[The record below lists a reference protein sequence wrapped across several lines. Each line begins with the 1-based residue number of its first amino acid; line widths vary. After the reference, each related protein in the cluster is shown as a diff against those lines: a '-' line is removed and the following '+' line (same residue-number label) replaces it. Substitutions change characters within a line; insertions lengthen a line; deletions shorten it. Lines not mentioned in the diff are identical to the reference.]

1 MEILPDAVRLSM
13 PLPLQPVF
21 DGHNDL
27 LLKLWLEHAADP
39 VDAFYSRVENG
50 HLDFPRMR
58 RGGFFGGLFAV
69 FIPPASYI
77 AQIRNQ
83 PESEVLAD
91 YDPLAITEAQIAI
104 MHRLAQASEG
114 RLRICRTVKDIESC
128 RVNRQIAAVL
138 HIEGA
143 GALDPALSRLEH
155 FHALGV
161 RSIGPFWNLPNAFG
175 EGVSGP
181 FPGSPD
187 TGAGMTPAGK
197 ALIRACNQRRIMI
210 DVSHMN
216 EKSFWQTAALSDA
229 PLVATH
235 SNAHALCPQP
245 RNLTDAQLNAI
256 ARSAGFVGVNFGTAF
271 LRADGKRDSATTSLT
286 EIVKHV
292 EYLIAKLGEDRVGFG
307 SDFDGVN
314 VPQALGDVGGLPQ
327 LMQALSQAGFDRRM
341 LEKLAWRNWLGVLA
355 ATWGE

>member
-1 MEILPDAVRLSM
+1 MTLP
-13 PLPLQPVF
+13 PLWPVF

-27 LLKLWLEHAADP
+27 LLNLWLQHDDDP
-39 VDAFYSRVENG
+39 ATAFYSRVTPG
-50 HLDFPRMR
+50 HLDFARMR

-69 FIPPASYI
+69 FIPPVSHI
-77 AQIRNQ
+77 AQMRHQ
-83 PESEVLAD
+83 TQDEAQATF
-91 YDPLAITEAQIAI
+91 DPLAIAERQIAI
-104 MHRLAQASEG
+104 LQQLEQASQG
-114 RLRICRTVKDIESC
+114 QLRICRTATEIEQC
-128 RVNRQIAAVL
+128 RLNRQIAAVL

-143 GALDPALSRLEH
+143 GMIDAELTQLEA
-155 FHALGV
+155 FYRLGV

-175 EGVSGP
+175 TGVSGP

-187 TGAGMTPAGK
+187 TGPGLTPAGE
-197 ALIRACNQRRIMI
+197 ALIRACNRRRIMI

-216 EKSFWQTAALSDA
+216 EKTFWQTAELSRA

-245 RNLTDAQLNAI
+245 RNLTDAQLDAI
-256 ARSAGFVGVNFGTAF
+256 AQSGGMVGVNFGTAF
-271 LRADGKRDSATTSLT
+271 LRADGKRDSATTGLP

-314 VPQALGDVGGLPQ
+314 VPHPLADVGGLP
-327 LMQALSQAGFDRRM
+327 LLTQALAQAGFDNRL
-341 LEKLAWRNWLGVLA
+341 LEKLTWRNWLNVLA
-355 ATWGE
+355 TTWGE